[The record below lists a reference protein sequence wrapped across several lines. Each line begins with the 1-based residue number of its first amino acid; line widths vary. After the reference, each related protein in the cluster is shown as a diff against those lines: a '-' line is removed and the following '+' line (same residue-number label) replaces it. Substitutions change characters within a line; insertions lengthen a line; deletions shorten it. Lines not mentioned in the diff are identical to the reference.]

1 MLVER
6 YKMSE
11 RRACRLV
18 GQHRSMQRY
27 RSQKDSDETLIA
39 KIKKVAFEKRRFGY
53 RRVHAVLRKA
63 GNMVNHKKVYRLYK
77 DCGLKVLK
85 RGARKRAIGIRKT
98 EMPIERCN
106 QRWALDFV
114 HDALAN
120 GKKLRLLPIID
131 VFTRKCLKI
140 VVASS
145 LSGRDVVTALE
156 EAIREYGAPEEIIS
170 DNGTEYTSKAVIE
183 WCEKQGQSWKYT
195 EPGKPYQNGNIE
207 SFNGKLRDECLNEH
221 WFLNLQEAKRLV
233 EAWRVEYNSERPHSA
248 LGGKTPNEF
257 MNEINNL
264 LKTGT
269 SNC

>member
-1 MLVER
+1 
-6 YKMSE
+6 MSE
-11 RRACRLV
+11 RSACRLV

-27 RSQKDSDETLIA
+27 RSKKTSDEKLVA

-53 RRVHAVLRKA
+53 RRIHMVLKKA
-63 GNMVNHKKVYRLYK
+63 GNAVNHKKVYRLYK
-77 DCGLKVLK
+77 ECGLKVLK
-85 RGARKRAIGIRKT
+85 RGARKRALGIRKT
-98 EMPIERCN
+98 EDPIVGFN

-120 GKKLRLLPIID
+120 GKKLRLLLIID

-145 LSGRDVVTALE
+145 LNGKDVVNALE

-170 DNGTEYTSKAVIE
+170 DNGTAYTSKAVLD
-183 WCEKQGQSWKYT
+183 WCEKQKQSWKYT

-221 WFLNLQEAKRLV
+221 WFLSVQEARRLV
-233 EAWRVEYNSERPHSA
+233 EQWRLEYNSERPHSA
-248 LGGKTPNEF
+248 LGGKTPDEF
-257 MNEINNL
+257 MNEIINL

-269 SNC
+269 STF